1 MTKTVFDFCIF
12 VWFRFLFH
20 CFFSFAYSHFSHYSH
35 FPSSHF
41 PIFTLTGSLPL
52 NVTFKLPVSEISEID
67 DHKSVG
73 PAIENRYLN
82 SFFKN
87 IRSEQRG
94 FTKKSICF
102 PLVFKIYLHCEDKDD
117 FYYVGEVKLP
127 LFPKF
132 SRTI

>member
-1 MTKTVFDFCIF
+1 MTKTVFDFCIS
-12 VWFRFLFH
+12 VWLH
-20 CFFSFAYSHFSHYSH
+20 CFFSLAFSHFSHYSH
-35 FPSSHF
+35 FPFSHF

-73 PAIENRYLN
+73 PAIENRYLKKIEIN
-82 SFFKN
+82 EKD

-94 FTKKSICF
+94 FTKKSICY
-102 PLVFKIYLHCEDKDD
+102 PLVFKIYLLCEDNDD
-117 FYYVGEVKLP
+117 FYYEGEVKLP